1 MRLQTMLLSSSAL
14 ACTLLL
20 AWPQSVRAQAMGA
33 HRSSAV
39 QGPRA
44 SGAAV
49 DAAPVSTTSGA
60 VLLGGKLRGIA
71 SQRGLEPFMHAGIEL
86 GYIFPALDRS
96 LGALLQVE
104 YSVPSA
110 EGNMDQSFG
119 QERVPG
125 GGFRS
130 QLLQKELVL
139 QPTFLYRMTSL
150 FDSITPFVGLGL
162 RVYLLESII
171 TAKAEDETIEE
182 TTERSTEFG
191 GGLPIGAEFALGPG
205 ALTGEVMLQWGPLS
219 HLLSGHLSGVSAF
232 AGYRVLR

>member
-1 MRLQTMLLSSSAL
+1 VAS
-14 ACTLLL
+14 
-20 AWPQSVRAQAMGA
+20 P
-33 HRSSAV
+33 
-39 QGPRA
+39 
-44 SGAAV
+44 SGAI
-49 DAAPVSTTSGA
+49 
-60 VLLGGKLRGIA
+60 LLGGNLRGGG
-71 SQRGLEPFMHAGIEL
+71 SRGALDRFVHAGTEL
-86 GYIFPALDRS
+86 GYLFPALDGG

-104 YSVPSA
+104 YRGPVT
-110 EGNMDQSFG
+110 EGGADESLAG
-119 QERVPG
+119 ARATG
-125 GGFRS
+125 GRFRS

-171 TAKAEDETIEE
+171 TLKANDETLEQ

-219 HLLSGHLSGVSAF
+219 HLLAGRLSGASAF
-232 AGYRVLR
+232 ACYRLLR